1 MDGSHDEAGLEWV
14 AGMLLRYASS
24 VNRDLEDLGHEAVLQ
39 SADHCSIGTCDIQL
53 SVL

>member
-1 MDGSHDEAGLEWV
+1 MDGSHHEAGLEWV
-14 AGMLLRYASS
+14 AGMMMRYASS
-24 VNRDLEDLGHEAVLQ
+24 VIRDLEDLGHEVVIW